1 MKTLIACAVALA
13 TVGVAQ
19 DVYLDPNK
27 LGRTFEGIGALSA
40 GASSKLL
47 IDYPEPQRS
56 QILDLLFKPGY
67 GASLQH
73 LKIEIGGDVNSTCGT
88 EPAFAHTREE
98 FLKPDFNRGYERWLI
113 EEARKRSAA
122 IIPDALQWGAPGWI
136 GGGKF
141 FSQDNADF
149 IAAFHRDLKDHLG
162 IDVAY
167 QGIWNETPYD
177 PEWIKLLRRT
187 LDRAG
192 LPGVK
197 IAAGDQAEDELKW
210 RIALDAA
217 KDPELERAVYAY
229 GDHYAAYRS
238 SDAAQRSGKRLW
250 ANEDGPWA
258 GDWYGATKLA
268 KLYNRA
274 YIDGRMTRMIT
285 WSLVTSYYDILPLP
299 GSGLMRAN
307 EPWSGH
313 FEIQPGIWAAAHT
326 TQFASPGWKYVDSAC
341 GYLKRYGSYVSLR
354 SPSGDDFTIVVE
366 TMDSPYIAIAN
377 VPQTMTVHL
386 GEGFADKAV
395 HVWKSNALAQF
406 VHVETI
412 TPKGRV
418 FEYKLDSEAIY
429 TFSTTTGQRKGGT
442 ELSIPD
448 STPFPLPFM
457 DTFDSNPAHSLPKH
471 FIDQSGVFEI
481 GNCPDRSGGCLQQ
494 MAPGKGIAWHYHANP
509 LPYTIMGDE
518 RWSNYQ
524 VDAETYFDGPGQ
536 AAIYGRVTNVSTK
549 DEPPAGYWFSIDGD
563 GNWQLNRQAET
574 LKLGKTA
581 LVRGH
586 WQKIGIRFAGDEI
599 TAILNGESLGTV
611 TDGRYRKGLAGL
623 GCGWHKTYFDNF
635 SVRKI

>member
-1 MKTLIACAVALA
+1 MKSLFALAFAIACTSL
-13 TVGVAQ
+13 AQ
-19 DVYLDPNK
+19 DIYLDAGK

-47 IDYPEPQRS
+47 IDYPEPQRG

-73 LKIEIGGDVNSTCGT
+73 LKVEIGGDVNSTCGT

-98 FLKPDFNRGYERWLI
+98 LASPAFGRGYERWLI
-113 EEARKRSAA
+113 QEARKRSPA
-122 IIPDALQWGAPGWI
+122 IIPDALQWGAPAWI

-149 IAAFHRDLKDHLG
+149 VAAFHRDLKDHLG
-162 IDVAY
+162 IGLAY

-177 PEWIKLLRRT
+177 TAYIKLLRNT

-192 LPGVK
+192 LGNVK
-197 IAAGDQAEDELKW
+197 IAAGDQAEDALKW
-210 RIALDAA
+210 KIADDAA

-238 SDAAQRSGKRLW
+238 SEGAQRSGKPLW

-274 YIDGRMTRMIT
+274 YIDGKMTRIIT

-341 GYLKRYGSYVSLR
+341 GHLKRYGSYVALR

-366 TMDSPYIAIAN
+366 TMDSPYIAIAT
-377 VPQTMTVHL
+377 VQQTVTFHL
-386 GEGFADKAV
+386 GDGFPDKPV
-395 HVWKSNALAQF
+395 QVWKSNALAQF
-406 VHVETI
+406 THVESI
-412 TPKGRV
+412 TPKNRS
-418 FEYKLDSEAIY
+418 FQYTLESEAIY
-429 TFSTTTGQRKGGT
+429 TFSTTTGQHKGGE
-442 ELSIPD
+442 ELSIAE
-448 STPFPLPFM
+448 SRPFPLPYA

-471 FIDQSGVFEI
+471 FIDQSGVFEVV
-481 GNCPDRSGGCLQQ
+481 NCPDRNGGCLRQVVP
-494 MAPGKGIAWHYHANP
+494 AKGIEWHYHGNP
-509 LPYTIMGDE
+509 LPYTLMGDE
-518 RWSNYQ
+518 RWRDYQ
-524 VDAETYFDGPGQ
+524 VEVDARLDGPGQ
-536 AAIYGRVTNVSTK
+536 AAVYGRITNVSSK
-549 DEPPAGYWFSIDGD
+549 DEPPAGYWLSIDQD
-563 GNWQLNRQAET
+563 GNWKLNRQAET
-574 LKLGKTA
+574 LKLGTTA
-581 LVRGH
+581 LAGGA
-586 WQKIGIRFAGDEI
+586 WQRIGIRFAGDQI
-599 TAILNGESLGTV
+599 TAVLNGKILGSV
-611 TDGRYRKGLAGL
+611 NDAKYRKGLAGL
-623 GCGWHKTYFDNF
+623 GCGWQKVYFDNF
-635 SVRKI
+635 SVKKT